1 MRELNKRKHGA
12 CQREKKIAL
21 TSKLEGAESKRERY
35 LEHVRAK
42 ASVPSKR
49 IEKVLATLETQKL
62 ERERDLE
69 RSLSQAEKCRQ
80 ERLTEASLSARKH
93 YLQVLER
100 AKEVKMREK
109 EAAEIKIRQYHERQ
123 EAAAE
128 ARRKLSETSKQH
140 STLTAALACK
150 PVEKALKT
158 PETVPG
164 SSLKGKSLDT
174 GRRRVTVQNLAFDKA
189 VEMFYGSGIPSMIPT
204 HQSESGKNSIQNSLS
219 ELSDTVASCLDSDRA
234 PVPMAH
240 QVSMVLDDASDSGV
254 LPFDEFAE
262 LIANPKVLR
271 SVQRILFEI
280 QSRVEICVG
289 STSRESEKR
298 HITRYPSRIFLSA
311 YMIVNYPEVVL
322 SGIGTQEAKLNASAI
337 QMITVFDELVK
348 SEGMKL
354 DLCESFDSAWIVY
367 HDQFK
372 LWKSHDAA
380 GLEADLIKAAVEL
393 ESSRL
398 LKLFHAAEKVRH
410 PVDIHALSQGVDHDL
425 ELIEEK
431 ISSLTGDAGVARL
444 QAALASTRAHMQTEA
459 PLSPP
464 RSSSSSPVK
473 KMQRNN
479 SSEEES
485 DEEIKTENAPRY
497 QWDNLALIWN
507 LLYDPEWRL
516 PTRALE
522 LQWTDAVG
530 QSNPDDESIDEED
543 VLQSELVSARIAEK
557 KKWKNMEDQL
567 CDPEN
572 DDKMFAVIQML
583 MGISESLKSFAPVK
597 VSQSFA
603 DQFGTRESLEQAMYP
618 NPQLTSPISWMDIEV
633 FLKATEWCSR
643 TVLEMCAQ
651 SRDEEILQAQRMISK
666 QVQEAMKSSN
676 ATAMTKAIVASLR
689 MLQLQ
694 TRLLGM
700 DVANAHLQ
708 ALTSQFSRL
717 NLAVRVAYA
726 RSKLGHELG
735 LVGDD
740 DAEEDIESLKEKLP
754 KTRGWLAV
762 ASGKIPRIAAMLEH
776 ETLSDLVQP
785 QPVQGQALP
794 KMRTGFITQDIRQG
808 QVESGQ
814 GDQKRT
820 LVLEKIHS
828 LHSWRGLVRIGLVHL
843 VSGDGAVGSLSLPE
857 TLQRDLP
864 CLFDLKN
871 AYQKCVVLAI
881 CMTVIEN
888 SIIGANEI
896 PLRDCKRQKL
906 EAKKRILAILRDPE
920 VSLKDI
926 SLEVSAC
933 IHAVNPQ
940 IESFEALSSQI
951 FTILKVLLHR
961 SSQEG
966 RSVVEHLNNML
977 FSLLFYGEQ
986 AAHSVETERLILKQC
1001 QTIGMAEIVDD
1012 VLKLGSD
1019 IAHVSAVTEAVC
1031 AQWYSLLAQEF
1042 TTSE

>member
-12 CQREKKIAL
+12 CQREKKNAL
-21 TSKLEGAESKRERY
+21 TSKLEGAEWNRERY

-49 IEKVLATLETQKL
+49 VEKVLAALEMQKL

-100 AKEVKMREK
+100 AKEVKLRER
-109 EAAEIKIRQYHERQ
+109 EAAEMKIRLYHERQ

-128 ARRKLSETSKQH
+128 ARRKLSEAGKQH
-140 STLTAALACK
+140 STLTAALGSK
-150 PVEKALKT
+150 PVENSPKT
-158 PETVPG
+158 PEMVMG
-164 SSLKGKSLDT
+164 SSLKDKSVDT
-174 GRRRVTVQNLAFDKA
+174 RRRRVTVQHLAFDKA
-189 VEMFYGSGIPSMIPT
+189 VEMFYASGIPSMIPM
-204 HQSESGKNSIQNSLS
+204 HRSDSAKNSIQNSLS

-240 QVSMVLDDASDSGV
+240 QVSMVLDDDSDNGV

-262 LIANPKVLR
+262 LIADPKVLR
-271 SVQRILFEI
+271 SVQRILYEI
-280 QSRVEICVG
+280 QSRVESCVG
-289 STSRESEKR
+289 STSREAEKQ
-298 HITRYPSRIFLSA
+298 HVTRYPSRIFLSA

-348 SEGMKL
+348 SEGMNL

-380 GLEADLIKAAVEL
+380 GLEADLIKAAIEL

-425 ELIEEK
+425 DLIQEK

-464 RSSSSSPVK
+464 RSSHSSPVK
-473 KMQRNN
+473 KMQKNN
-479 SSEEES
+479 TSDEES
-485 DEEIKTENAPRY
+485 DGEIKTEDIPRY

-543 VLQSELVSARIAEK
+543 VSQFEIVSDRIAEK
-557 KKWKNMEDQL
+557 KKWQNMEHQL

-572 DDKMFAVIQML
+572 DDKMFAVVQVL
-583 MGISESLKSFAPVK
+583 MGILDSLRSFAPVK

-603 DQFGTRESLEQAMYP
+603 DQFGTRENLEQSMLP
-618 NPQLTSPISWMDIEV
+618 KPTCTSTVSWIDIDV
-633 FLKATEWCSR
+633 FLKATEWCSK
-643 TVLEMCAQ
+643 TVLELCAQ
-651 SRDEEILQAQRMISK
+651 SRDDEILQAQRMISK
-666 QVQEAMKSSN
+666 QIQEALASSD
-676 ATAMTKAIVASLR
+676 ATALTQAVVASLR

-726 RSKLGHELG
+726 RSKLGHELR
-735 LVGDD
+735 LAVDD
-740 DAEEDIESLKEKLP
+740 ETEEDIESLKERLP

-762 ASGKIPRIAAMLEH
+762 ASGKIPRIAATLEQ

-785 QPVQGQALP
+785 QPAQTQSLP
-794 KMRTGFITQDIRQG
+794 MMRTGFVAQNAHEGR
-808 QVESGQ
+808 VES
-814 GDQKRT
+814 DPKRT
-820 LVLEKIHS
+820 LVLEKIDS

-857 TLQRDLP
+857 TLERDLP
-864 CLFDLKN
+864 RLFDLKN
-871 AYQKCVVLAI
+871 AYQKCVILAI

-888 SIIGANEI
+888 SFIGANEI
-896 PLRDCKRQKL
+896 PLSDCRNQKL
-906 EAKKRILAILRDPE
+906 QAKRRILAILRDPE

-933 IHAVNPQ
+933 IHAANPQ
-940 IESFEALSSQI
+940 IESFEALSLQI

-977 FSLLFYGEQ
+977 FSLLFHGEQ
-986 AAHSVETERLILKQC
+986 AAHSVETKRTILKQC
-1001 QTIGMAEIVDD
+1001 QTIGMMEMVDD
-1012 VLKLGSD
+1012 IMKLGSD

-1031 AQWYSLLAQEF
+1031 AHWYRLLAEEF
-1042 TTSE
+1042 TSSEQ